1 MSNDRLTGLDRAY
14 VGTWIPEER
23 RRGLPHCGF
32 VESLIEGFIN
42 VGKVKSCKIRV
53 TSALIIWESIKTL
66 PPWSH
71 SS

>member
-32 VESLIEGFIN
+32 VESLIEGFID
-42 VGKVKSCKIRV
+42 VGQVKSVR
-53 TSALIIWESIKTL
+53 
-66 PPWSH
+66 
-71 SS
+71 